1 MLVKSSDVSGPE
13 LNLPVAKPKKNLTA
27 KVRTGNVSILND
39 YPGGVIADST
49 SNYKENPFV
58 K

>member
-49 SNYKENPFV
+49 SN
-58 K
+58 